1 MNPSRRPPGSVR
13 FGRCLLAGLFSGIVA
28 AVLANLSAAAI
39 SRVSELRFEELN
51 FVSIAIASVGS
62 NLIGSLF
69 FYGFARWTTRPVL
82 WFVVAALAA
91 ATADS
96 VVTILRPPHPDFGK
110 LANPLHYI
118 VAMTAVILLPAFAP
132 SRSRLPPPI
141 PETLRRP
148 SPPPLPRNS
157 T

>member
-28 AVLANLSAAAI
+28 AILANLSAAAI
-39 SRVSELRFEELN
+39 SRVSELRFAELN
-51 FVSIAIASVGS
+51 LLSISIASVAS

-132 SRSRLPPPI
+132 TRPKLPPPI
-141 PETLRRP
+141 PERLRRP
-148 SPPPLPRNS
+148 SPPPLPQKS

>member
-28 AVLANLSAAAI
+28 AILANLSAAAI
-39 SRVSELRFEELN
+39 SGVSELQFAELN
-51 FVSIAIASVGS
+51 FLSIAISSVVS

-82 WFVVAALAA
+82 WFAVAAFAA

-96 VVTILRPPHPDFGK
+96 VVTILRPPHPDFAK

-132 SRSRLPPPI
+132 TRSKLPPPI
-141 PETLRRP
+141 PETARH
-148 SPPPLPRNS
+148 PPPLPK
-157 T
+157 TVT

>member
-1 MNPSRRPPGSVR
+1 MHPGRKPPGSVR

-51 FVSIAIASVGS
+51 LLSISIASVAS

-82 WFVVAALAA
+82 WIAVAALAA

-118 VAMTAVILLPAFAP
+118 VAMTAAILLPAFAP
-132 SRSRLPPPI
+132 TRSKLPPPI
-141 PETLRRP
+141 PETARRP
-148 SPPPLPRNS
+148 SPPLLPKNS

>member
-28 AVLANLSAAAI
+28 AILANLSAAAI
-39 SRVSELRFEELN
+39 SRVSELRFAELN
-51 FVSIAIASVGS
+51 LLSISIASVAS

-69 FYGFARWTTRPVL
+69 FYGFARWTTRPVR

-96 VVTILRPPHPDFGK
+96 VVTILRPPHSDFAK

-118 VAMTAVILLPAFAP
+118 VAMTAVLLLPAFAP
-132 SRSRLPPPI
+132 SRSKLPPPI
-141 PETLRRP
+141 PESLRRP
-148 SPPPLPRNS
+148 SPPPLPQNS